1 MIKLENNN
9 VFIPP
14 MPVALVGTRVEGK
27 ANFLAVGWITR
38 VNLQPPMLAIGL
50 SKRHHTVKG
59 ILENK
64 AFSVCFPGSDMEE
77 ITDYCGV
84 VSGREVDKS
93 GLFELFYG
101 EGESAPMIAACPL
114 NIECRLHQT
123 VELPS
128 HLLFIG
134 EIVGVYS
141 EEHFLTNGRPDI
153 KKIDPLL
160 LTMPD
165 NCYWKVGEQAGKAF
179 SDGLARK
186 KRMENAQ

>member
-1 MIKLENNN
+1 MKKLASNN

-14 MPVALVGTRVEGK
+14 MPVALVGAMVEGTP
-27 ANFLAVGWITR
+27 NFLAVGWITR
-38 VNLQPPMLAIGL
+38 VNYEPPMLAVGL

-59 ILENK
+59 ILETRT
-64 AFSVCFPGSDMEE
+64 FSACFPGSDLEE

-84 VSGREVDKS
+84 VSGRDTDKS
-93 GLFELFYG
+93 KLFELFYG
-101 EGESAPMIAACPL
+101 EAETAPMITACRL

-134 EIVGVYS
+134 EIVGVYGD
-141 EEHFLTNGRPDI
+141 ERFLTNGRPDI

-165 NCYWKVGEQAGKAF
+165 NRYWTVGEPAGKAF
-179 SDGLARK
+179 SDGLAYK
-186 KRMENAQ
+186 KRLESAQ